1 MENYMGMEIDML
13 NEKLK
18 EKDERI
24 KELEG
29 MIVGYRE
36 MVSNNG
42 AHITRLDNEKREL
55 AEEVNKQAEELEILQ
70 NDNNKLCEHIEELN
84 RNLDSANRE
93 NDELRRELNKKA
105 NRLHDEI
112 ANKDNRIEAL
122 VKENDIL
129 SKTVGELEREIRK
142 KANNIERLDR
152 ALEIYCNRVHE
163 LSVGNDNLRK
173 DNKELVER
181 IEKLEQEKERTV
193 VPSKLIDELQAARE
207 KVEELEKQIKERD
220 EWIENLKIE
229 NLKEENEALKKK
241 LEDKNKLIDYMRYKN
256 DRFEE
261 QVDKLNR
268 DASERDETIKN
279 LNEEL
284 ATKTMKVVAAR
295 ISSGTRTGMMY
306 IDSTIR
312 DRAVDEAFKAMDEA
326 IKKLDEE
333 AVLKVNKEI

>member
-18 EKDERI
+18 EKDEYI
-24 KELEG
+24 KDLEN
-29 MIVGYRE
+29 IIKNCRRTL
-36 MVSNNG
+36 SNNG
-42 AHITRLDNEKREL
+42 VYITKLINEKREL
-55 AEEVNKQAEELEILQ
+55 AEELEILQ

-105 NRLHDEI
+105 NRLHDAI
-112 ANKDNRIEAL
+112 ANKDDRIEAL
-122 VKENDIL
+122 VNENDIL

-152 ALEIYCNRVHE
+152 ALEIYCNRVNE

-207 KVEELEKQIKERD
+207 KVEKVEELEKQIKERD
-220 EWIENLKIE
+220 EWIENLK
-229 NLKEENEALKKK
+229 EENETLKKK
-241 LEDKNKLIDYMRYKN
+241 FEGKNKLIDYMRDKN
-256 DRFEE
+256 DKIEKY
-261 QVDKLNR
+261 VDKLNCDIAQKDEQIEKLNKELAIAR
-268 DASERDETIKN
+268 VGSQTRMSWEYTISRDEA
-279 LNEEL
+279 L
-284 ATKTMKVVAAR
+284 
-295 ISSGTRTGMMY
+295 
-306 IDSTIR
+306 
-312 DRAVDEAFKAMDEA
+312 KAINEA
-326 IKKLDEE
+326 IKKLNEE
-333 AVLKVNKEI
+333 N

>member
-29 MIVGYRE
+29 MIVGYR
-36 MVSNNG
+36 
-42 AHITRLDNEKREL
+42 K
-55 AEEVNKQAEELEILQ
+55 KAEELEILQ
-70 NDNNKLCEHIEELN
+70 NDNNKLCEHIEFLN

-112 ANKDNRIEAL
+112 ANKDDRIEAL

-129 SKTVGELEREIRK
+129 SKTVGELERERRVSLPCKLIDELQASREKVEELEEQIKEKDECIRK

-181 IEKLEQEKERTV
+181 IEKLEQEKECTV

-207 KVEELEKQIKERD
+207 KVEELTKHNDDLRRENRFLGRRIEEKNERLLQLERD
-220 EWIENLKIE
+220 SK
-229 NLKEENEALKKK
+229 
-241 LEDKNKLIDYMRYKN
+241 
-256 DRFEE
+256 
-261 QVDKLNR
+261 
-268 DASERDETIKN
+268 
-279 LNEEL
+279 
-284 ATKTMKVVAAR
+284 AANQKFYR
-295 ISSGTRTGMMY
+295 R
-306 IDSTIR
+306 
-312 DRAVDEAFKAMDEA
+312 
-326 IKKLDEE
+326 
-333 AVLKVNKEI
+333 

>member
-29 MIVGYRE
+29 MIVGYR
-36 MVSNNG
+36 
-42 AHITRLDNEKREL
+42 K
-55 AEEVNKQAEELEILQ
+55 KAEELEILQ
-70 NDNNKLCEHIEELN
+70 NDNKNLCEHIEELN

-129 SKTVGELEREIRK
+129 SKTVGELERERRVSLPCKLIDELQASREKVEELEEQIKEKDECIRK

-181 IEKLEQEKERTV
+181 IEKLEQEKECTV

-207 KVEELEKQIKERD
+207 KVEELTKHNDDLRRENKFLGRRIEEKNERLLQLERD
-220 EWIENLKIE
+220 SK
-229 NLKEENEALKKK
+229 
-241 LEDKNKLIDYMRYKN
+241 
-256 DRFEE
+256 
-261 QVDKLNR
+261 
-268 DASERDETIKN
+268 
-279 LNEEL
+279 
-284 ATKTMKVVAAR
+284 AANQKFYR
-295 ISSGTRTGMMY
+295 R
-306 IDSTIR
+306 
-312 DRAVDEAFKAMDEA
+312 
-326 IKKLDEE
+326 
-333 AVLKVNKEI
+333 

>member
-29 MIVGYRE
+29 MIVGYR
-36 MVSNNG
+36 
-42 AHITRLDNEKREL
+42 
-55 AEEVNKQAEELEILQ
+55 NKAEELEILQ

-112 ANKDNRIEAL
+112 ANKNNRIEAL

-129 SKTVGELEREIRK
+129 SKTVGELERERRVIVPCKLIDELQAAKEKVEELEKQIKEKDECIRK

-193 VPSKLIDELQAARE
+193 VPSKLIDELQAASE

-220 EWIENLKIE
+220 EWIENLK
-229 NLKEENEALKKK
+229 EENEALKRKADGWK
-241 LEDKNKLIDYMRYKN
+241 ENAKRSVATIDYMRDKN
-256 DRFEE
+256 DKIEKY
-261 QVDKLNR
+261 VDKLNCDIAQKDEQIEKLNKELAIAR
-268 DASERDETIKN
+268 VGSQTRMSWEYTISRDEA
-279 LNEEL
+279 L
-284 ATKTMKVVAAR
+284 
-295 ISSGTRTGMMY
+295 
-306 IDSTIR
+306 
-312 DRAVDEAFKAMDEA
+312 KAINEA
-326 IKKLDEE
+326 IKKLNEE
-333 AVLKVNKEI
+333 N

>member
-1 MENYMGMEIDML
+1 M
-13 NEKLK
+13 
-18 EKDERI
+18 
-24 KELEG
+24 
-29 MIVGYRE
+29 
-36 MVSNNG
+36 
-42 AHITRLDNEKREL
+42 
-55 AEEVNKQAEELEILQ
+55 EILQ

-112 ANKDNRIEAL
+112 ANKDDRIEAL
-122 VKENDIL
+122 VNENDIL
-129 SKTVGELEREIRK
+129 SKTVGELERERRVIIPCKLIDELQAAREKVEELKKQIKERDECIRK

-220 EWIENLKIE
+220 EWIENLK
-229 NLKEENEALKKK
+229 EENETLKKK
-241 LEDKNKLIDYMRYKN
+241 FEGKNKLIDYMCDKN
-256 DRFEE
+256 DKIEKY
-261 QVDKLNR
+261 VDKLNCDIAQKDEQIEKLNKELAIAR
-268 DASERDETIKN
+268 VGSQTRMSWEYTISRDEA
-279 LNEEL
+279 L
-284 ATKTMKVVAAR
+284 
-295 ISSGTRTGMMY
+295 
-306 IDSTIR
+306 
-312 DRAVDEAFKAMDEA
+312 KAINEA
-326 IKKLDEE
+326 IKKLNEE
-333 AVLKVNKEI
+333 N

>member
-18 EKDERI
+18 EKDEYI
-24 KELEG
+24 KDLEN
-29 MIVGYRE
+29 IIKNCRRTL
-36 MVSNNG
+36 SNNG
-42 AHITRLDNEKREL
+42 VCITKLINEKREL
-55 AEEVNKQAEELEILQ
+55 TEEVDKKAEELEILQ
-70 NDNNKLCEHIEELN
+70 NDNKNLCEHIEELN

-112 ANKDNRIEAL
+112 ANKDDRIEAL

-129 SKTVGELEREIRK
+129 SKTVGELERERRVSLPCKLIDELQASREKVEELEEQIKEKDECIRK

-181 IEKLEQEKERTV
+181 IEKLEQEKECTV

-207 KVEELEKQIKERD
+207 KVEELTKHNDDLRRENKFLGRRIEEKNERLLQLERD
-220 EWIENLKIE
+220 SK
-229 NLKEENEALKKK
+229 
-241 LEDKNKLIDYMRYKN
+241 
-256 DRFEE
+256 
-261 QVDKLNR
+261 
-268 DASERDETIKN
+268 
-279 LNEEL
+279 
-284 ATKTMKVVAAR
+284 AANQKFYGR
-295 ISSGTRTGMMY
+295 
-306 IDSTIR
+306 
-312 DRAVDEAFKAMDEA
+312 
-326 IKKLDEE
+326 
-333 AVLKVNKEI
+333 

>member
-18 EKDERI
+18 EKDEYI
-24 KELEG
+24 KDLED
-29 MIVGYRE
+29 IIKNCRRTL
-36 MVSNNG
+36 SNNG
-42 AHITRLDNEKREL
+42 VYITKLINEKREL
-55 AEEVNKQAEELEILQ
+55 AEEVDKKAEELEILQ

-105 NRLHDEI
+105 NRLHDAI
-112 ANKDNRIEAL
+112 ANKDDRIEAL
-122 VKENDIL
+122 VNENDIL

-152 ALEIYCNRVHE
+152 ALEIYCNRVNE

-220 EWIENLKIE
+220 EWIENLK
-229 NLKEENEALKKK
+229 EENEALKRKADGWK
-241 LEDKNKLIDYMRYKN
+241 ENAKRSVATIDYMRDKN
-256 DRFEE
+256 DKIEKY
-261 QVDKLNR
+261 VDKLNCDIAQKDEQIEKLNKELAIAR
-268 DASERDETIKN
+268 VGSQTRMSWEYTISRDEA
-279 LNEEL
+279 L
-284 ATKTMKVVAAR
+284 
-295 ISSGTRTGMMY
+295 
-306 IDSTIR
+306 
-312 DRAVDEAFKAMDEA
+312 KAINEA
-326 IKKLDEE
+326 IKKLNEE
-333 AVLKVNKEI
+333 N